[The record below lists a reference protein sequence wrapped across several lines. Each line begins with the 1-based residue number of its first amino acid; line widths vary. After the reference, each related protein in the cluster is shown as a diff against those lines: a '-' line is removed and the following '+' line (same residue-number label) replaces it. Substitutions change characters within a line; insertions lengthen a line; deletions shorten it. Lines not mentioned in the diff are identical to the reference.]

1 MAAVAPPQQQ
11 KAPADDESTAGMK
24 SFALALGGG
33 GARGLAHIA
42 VLEALDEMGVKAR
55 RHRRHLDRRAG
66 RRRLCRRHARQGYPP
81 PRHRRRPRPGEIWR
95 RLIAARAGSLSDL
108 FTGAFGQATQL
119 DAEKF
124 CAQFLPPE
132 VPADFSAL
140 QIPLIVMATDLHGRE
155 EAALSSGPLYPA
167 LAASMA
173 LPGLF
178 RPVVIDGRIMIDG
191 GATNPLPFDQL
202 TGRGDVVVAVD
213 VFGVPPA
220 ERDDMPGAW
229 QSVYTTVLIMGSTI
243 VAAKHRHAAPD
254 LMIRPNVGSFR
265 TLDFYQASAILRA
278 AEAVKPEV
286 KERLGGLISERRL
299 KKLLEQAPTL
309 SAPSRPP

>member
-1 MAAVAPPQQQ
+1 MAAVAPRQRQ
-11 KAPADDESTAGMK
+11 KAQRKTESEAGMK
-24 SFALALGGG
+24 SFAIALGGG
-33 GARGLAHIA
+33 GARGLAHVA
-42 VLEALDEMGVKAR
+42 VLEAIDEMGVKPAAIAGTSIGALVGAAYAAGMSAKEIR
-55 RHRRHLDRRAG
+55 RHVIAVAHD
-66 RRRLCRRHARQGYPP
+66 
-81 PRHRRRPRPGEIWR
+81 PGEIWR
-95 RLIAARAGSLSDL
+95 RIIAARAGSLSDL
-108 FTGAFGQATQL
+108 FAGAFGQATQL

-124 CAQFLPPE
+124 CAQFLPKE

-140 QIPLIVMATDLHGRE
+140 QIPFIVMATDLHGRQ

-178 RPVVIDGRIMIDG
+178 RPVVIDGRVMIDG

-202 TGRGDVVVAVD
+202 SGRADVVVGVD

-229 QSVYTTVLIMGSTI
+229 QSVYTTVLIMGSAI
-243 VAAKHRHAAPD
+243 IAAKHRHAAPD
-254 LMIRPNVGSFR
+254 LMIRPNVGAFR

-278 AEAVKPEV
+278 SDAVKPEV
-286 KERLGGLISERRL
+286 KEKLGGLLSD
-299 KKLLEQAPTL
+299 APEKT
-309 SAPSRPP
+309 P